1 MPCLRGA
8 IGSLYRSPN
17 ARSGIRRKLRP
28 GHGEELRSGP
38 GKPSAGG
45 KRQATA
51 TRKPSGG
58 HGTDG
63 VKHHCSQSQATN
75 TYAPV
80 KPHARQAESA
90 NGLQIPT
97 SHTIR
102 DTKTVRAP
110 RGRPPRREREEIIRA
125 PRGKLLPEAGDHPAA
140 DREAPAHNTFC
151 RKAGAP
157 GRRIAARTSRG
168 RLPAVCGGGHSRFRS
183 RTCSSAS
190 VSIFSHVLPPVPL
203 TSVATHGR
211 TRKRRERQRQSHGG
225 GAGSGSCSSKHPH
238 GRIGIQVG
246 GMIYGWRQPGPQK
259 TRRPQCPIGIFLSVC
274 CRSFFRSRS
283 GRPSSG
289 NPARTLQVLSVV
301 PTYNGTGPEKLY
313 AGLRHSGPGV
323 LANGR
328 NPRPDY
334 VSKGNRNL

>member
-1 MPCLRGA
+1 MVRCRFIAVRSLNHYLFEKVLSCLRGA

-110 RGRPPRREREEIIRA
+110 RGRPPPQGTGGDHPSAARKAPPGSRRSPCLRQGSSGA
-125 PRGKLLPEAGDHPAA
+125 QHLLPEGRGTGQAYRSPNVAGQTSGGMRGGDVPIPVFVP
-140 DREAPAHNTFC
+140 APA
-151 RKAGAP
+151 P
-157 GRRIAARTSRG
+157 
-168 RLPAVCGGGHSRFRS
+168 LPAYPSS
-183 RTCSSAS
+183 LTCS
-190 VSIFSHVLPPVPL
+190 
-203 TSVATHGR
+203 
-211 TRKRRERQRQSHGG
+211 
-225 GAGSGSCSSKHPH
+225 
-238 GRIGIQVG
+238 
-246 GMIYGWRQPGPQK
+246 
-259 TRRPQCPIGIFLSVC
+259 
-274 CRSFFRSRS
+274 
-283 GRPSSG
+283 RPSRLRPSPHTAGQESAGNGNGKAMAAAQGRGHAVQSIRTGGSVFKSG
-289 NPARTLQVLSVV
+289 
-301 PTYNGTGPEKLY
+301 E
-313 AGLRHSGPGV
+313 
-323 LANGR
+323 
-328 NPRPDY
+328 
-334 VSKGNRNL
+334 

>member
-1 MPCLRGA
+1 MVRCRFIAVRSLNHYLFEKVLSCLRGA

-125 PRGKLLPEAGDHPAA
+125 PRGKLLPEAGDHPACG
-140 DREAPAHNTFC
+140 REAPAHNTFC

-168 RLPAVCGGGHSRFRS
+168 RLPAVCGGGIPVFVPAPAPLPAYPSS
-183 RTCSSAS
+183 LTCS
-190 VSIFSHVLPPVPL
+190 
-203 TSVATHGR
+203 
-211 TRKRRERQRQSHGG
+211 
-225 GAGSGSCSSKHPH
+225 
-238 GRIGIQVG
+238 
-246 GMIYGWRQPGPQK
+246 
-259 TRRPQCPIGIFLSVC
+259 
-274 CRSFFRSRS
+274 
-283 GRPSSG
+283 RPSRLRPSPHTAGQESAGNGNGKAMAAAQGRGHAVQSIRTGGSVFKSG
-289 NPARTLQVLSVV
+289 
-301 PTYNGTGPEKLY
+301 E
-313 AGLRHSGPGV
+313 
-323 LANGR
+323 
-328 NPRPDY
+328 
-334 VSKGNRNL
+334 

>member
-1 MPCLRGA
+1 MVRCRFIAVRSLNHYLFEKVLSCLRGA

-38 GKPSAGG
+38 GKLSAGG

-110 RGRPPRREREEIIRA
+110 RGRPPPQGTGGDHPSAARKAPPGSRRSPCRRQGSSGA
-125 PRGKLLPEAGDHPAA
+125 QHLLPEGRGTGQAYRSPNVAGQTSGGMRGGAFPFSFPHLLLCQRIHLLSRAPARPAYVRRHTRPDKKAPGTATAKPWRRRRVGVMQFKASARA
-140 DREAPAHNTFC
+140 DRYSSRGNDLWMA
-151 RKAGAP
+151 
-157 GRRIAARTSRG
+157 AARSPKDAQAPVSDRHIPF
-168 RLPAVCGGGHSRFRS
+168 RLLQKF
-183 RTCSSAS
+183 
-190 VSIFSHVLPPVPL
+190 LPF
-203 TSVATHGR
+203 
-211 TRKRRERQRQSHGG
+211 KERQALVRE
-225 GAGSGSCSSKHPH
+225 
-238 GRIGIQVG
+238 
-246 GMIYGWRQPGPQK
+246 PGPH
-259 TRRPQCPIGIFLSVC
+259 P
-274 CRSFFRSRS
+274 S
-283 GRPSSG
+283 GF
-289 NPARTLQVLSVV
+289 V
-301 PTYNGTGPEKLY
+301 
-313 AGLRHSGPGV
+313 
-323 LANGR
+323 GR
-328 NPRPDY
+328 ADI
-334 VSKGNRNL
+334 